1 MQALLLNGSPRGAAS
16 NTLRLSRAFLQ
27 GTGWPFETFSLTENR
42 IEPCQGCMACWRSG
56 APCTIADDFSAFVGQ
71 FRRADVLIASFPLY
85 YFGLPAQLKALLD
98 RTISLME
105 PYHGQ
110 TPEGGHCSFQT
121 LRDPALRRKKLVVIS
136 SCGYTEA
143 APMYEALLAQLDR
156 LCSGRNYTPLFFP
169 QGELL
174 PVEKLDGP
182 RARRLQVFE
191 AAGREYAETGTLSEQ
206 TLAGVQRP
214 MVDPRVYEILA
225 RAQWRGGAERNKQP

>member
-42 IEPCQGCMACWRSG
+42 IEPCRGCMACWRSG

-121 LRDPALRRKKLVVIS
+121 LRDPALRRKKLVNSLMTAFGSQLTKEQVTQAVT
-136 SCGYTEA
+136 SCGLEA
-143 APMYEALLAQLDR
+143 NIRGERLGLSEFAALSAEIAALL
-156 LCSGRNYTPLFFP
+156 
-169 QGELL
+169 
-174 PVEKLDGP
+174 
-182 RARRLQVFE
+182 
-191 AAGREYAETGTLSEQ
+191 
-206 TLAGVQRP
+206 
-214 MVDPRVYEILA
+214 
-225 RAQWRGGAERNKQP
+225 

>member
-42 IEPCQGCMACWRSG
+42 IEPCRGCMACWRSG

-182 RARRLQVFE
+182 RARRLQAFE

-206 TLAGVQRP
+206 TLAGVQR
-214 MVDPRVYEILA
+214 
-225 RAQWRGGAERNKQP
+225 RGGAERNKQP

>member
-42 IEPCQGCMACWRSG
+42 IEPCRGCMACWRSG

-156 LCSGRNYTPLFFP
+156 LCSGRNYTPLFSR
-169 QGELL
+169 
-174 PVEKLDGP
+174 
-182 RARRLQVFE
+182 RASCSRWK
-191 AAGREYAETGTLSEQ
+191 S
-206 TLAGVQRP
+206 
-214 MVDPRVYEILA
+214 
-225 RAQWRGGAERNKQP
+225 